1 MLPFFEV
8 IYRENKQW
16 GVSFQSW
23 NIYQCCVK
31 RIFHLEVSDEEIPDS
46 TSWFAAII
54 CNFAMSVTIL
64 LQFVAVK
71 MLPLSDFVTFQF
83 TAPVF
88 AMLATTV
95 VMRWDLKW
103 LSKPLNIRTVRQC
116 EKVFKYLS
124 TRLLLSHKCLIMLPI
139 FLQTQGA
146 SNRFFLHWCDI
157 CWRLLSGPALFHIWF
172 CKRQLCLQKH
182 IHCGRHPHVCRGH
195 WIWSLQSS
203 TGKQF
208 INTTKTKD
216 KKVKKLLRSKN
227 SFSRPPHV

>member
-1 MLPFFEV
+1 MIKEVREEYQRCWRFPFSL
-8 IYRENKQW
+8 KT
-16 GVSFQSW
+16 
-23 NIYQCCVK
+23 YQGGA
-31 RIFHLEVSDEEIPDS
+31 IFYLEVSDEEIPDS

-95 VMRWDLKW
+95 VMRLDLKW
-103 LSKPLNIRTVRQC
+103 LSLNIRIVRKC
-116 EKVFKYLS
+116 VFKYS
-124 TRLLLSHKCLIMLPI
+124 RTRLLSSHKSFIMLF

-146 SNRFFLHWCDI
+146 FNRIFLHWCDI
-157 CWRLLSGPALFHIWF
+157 CWGLLSGPALFHIWF

-182 IHCGRHPHVCRGH
+182 IHCGYHPHFCRGH
-195 WIWSLQSS
+195 WIGSLQSS
-203 TGKQF
+203 TGKQ
-208 INTTKTKD
+208 IKNNTKS
-216 KKVKKLLRSKN
+216 LHLYI
-227 SFSRPPHV
+227 